1 MIKEGEKNR
10 GKWKIGIIRNICMG
24 MDNTIRL
31 ISIRTRKSIIER
43 PLQMVYPMEM
53 VYPIQMVYPME
64 LHYDSKSTTN
74 NTQDHKNF
82 NVNAEE
88 FRQNSRSCSS

>member
-1 MIKEGEKNR
+1 MKININDLVMIKEGEKNR

-43 PLQMVYPMEM
+43 PLQMVYPM
-53 VYPIQMVYPME
+53 VYPDGVSNGVT
-64 LHYDSKSTTN
+64 L
-74 NTQDHKNF
+74 
-82 NVNAEE
+82 
-88 FRQNSRSCSS
+88 